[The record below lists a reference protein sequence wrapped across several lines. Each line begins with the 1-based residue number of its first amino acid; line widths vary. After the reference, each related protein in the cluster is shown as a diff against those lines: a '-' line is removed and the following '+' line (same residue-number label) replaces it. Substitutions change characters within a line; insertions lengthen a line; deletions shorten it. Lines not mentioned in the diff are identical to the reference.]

1 MTVARSHPDVEI
13 LQFSISIEG
22 GEPEIVP
29 VLGAEKIEFKIPE
42 NSKYVISIHFKAKK
56 TLKNFR
62 YVQVVKRHGITVKN
76 RELEVGDYE
85 ASDEIYVKQF
95 PEDNT
100 PGGFIV
106 RGVYPATSTYYAND
120 EELMTTEWSLEI
132 TKKK

>member
-1 MTVARSHPDVEI
+1 MTVARSHPDIEI
-13 LQFSISIEG
+13 VQFSISIEG
-22 GEPEIVP
+22 QEPTFVP
-29 VLGAEKIEFKIPE
+29 VLGAEKIEFKSPE

-56 TLKNFR
+56 TLKDFK
-62 YVQVVKRHGITVKN
+62 YKQVVKRHGITVKS

-85 ASDEIYVKQF
+85 ASEELYVKEF
-95 PEDNT
+95 PEDTT

-106 RGVYPATSTYYAND
+106 RGVYPATSTYFAND